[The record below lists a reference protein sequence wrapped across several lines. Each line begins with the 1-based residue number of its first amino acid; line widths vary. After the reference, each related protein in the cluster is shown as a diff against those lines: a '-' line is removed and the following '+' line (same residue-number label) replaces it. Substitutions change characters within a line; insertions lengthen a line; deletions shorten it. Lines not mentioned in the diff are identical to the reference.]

1 MEVGRL
7 DSRVNATTAPRG
19 RYNKTKP
26 GGVMTWMEIKAD
38 AWVLRRVLSFCHHHF
53 SEND

>member
-1 MEVGRL
+1 MKELKARPHKEMLCFNG
-7 DSRVNATTAPRG
+7 SRTASFRENATTPPKG

-38 AWVLRRVLSFCHHHF
+38 A
-53 SEND
+53 